1 MSEMTIDSFTND
13 YIEFCLKND
22 DISFKNFMVNYNKI
36 IPFSL
41 YQDINVENLE
51 KYIIRIKSN

>member
-1 MSEMTIDSFTND
+1 MSEMTIDSVTND
-13 YIEFCLKND
+13 YIEFCLTND

-41 YQDINVENLE
+41 YQDINIEKLE

>member
-1 MSEMTIDSFTND
+1 MSEMTIDSVTND
-13 YIEFCLKND
+13 YIEFCLTND

-51 KYIIRIKSN
+51 KYIIRLKSN